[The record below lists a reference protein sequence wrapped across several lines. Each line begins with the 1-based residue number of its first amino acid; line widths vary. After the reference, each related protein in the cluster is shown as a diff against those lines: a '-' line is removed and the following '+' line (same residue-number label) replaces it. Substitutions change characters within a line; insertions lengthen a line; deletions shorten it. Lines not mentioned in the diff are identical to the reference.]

1 MRVVLVLEYPFNAEP
16 AGDRAP
22 RYKTPALQP
31 MWWGKP
37 FLMGKEVFRLV
48 FYRVKSLF
56 PIKIQ
61 NLCGQKVFVAG
72 KAVDTNSWRSDGAKH
87 SIVAS
92 SDSCPVRFR
101 W

>member
-1 MRVVLVLEYPFNAEP
+1 
-16 AGDRAP
+16 
-22 RYKTPALQP
+22 
-31 MWWGKP
+31 
-37 FLMGKEVFRLV
+37 MGKEIYRLV

-92 SDSCPVRFR
+92 SDSCPIRFWWNSQFR
-101 W
+101 KFFPGGWMEVTAGGLWLALVFC